1 MLILVTG
8 ATGKVGRHFIAGLL
22 DDPRFSKAR
31 IRALCHNRLCA
42 ETDRTEVMRGSIADR
57 DVVDRALSGVTHV
70 VHLATC
76 KETPDSV
83 MDVTVKGLFWLLE
96 AFRVSTTARQ
106 FILIGGDAGIGHF
119 YHRHAGP
126 LTEATPH
133 RAYPGCYALTKVI
146 EEVMLEQY
154 GIQYGINGCC
164 LRAPW
169 IVEKDDF
176 RYALSF
182 TNQFGGPAWSDLM
195 SAQDVARHARSNS
208 VPLLRDVQGAPLR
221 RNFIHVEDL
230 VTALLA
236 ALDNPAASGQLFNI
250 AMDEPVD
257 YGELA
262 RYLHETRSLPAA
274 EIRTSLHSNWL
285 DNAKARL
292 RLGWKPQVDLHQLVE
307 RAWTYV
313 RAPDDPRIIWYPG

>member
-1 MLILVTG
+1 MRLLVTG
-8 ATGKVGRHFIAGLL
+8 ITGKVGSNFLPAFL
-22 DDPRFSKAR
+22 DVKTFSDWS
-31 IRALCHNRLCA
+31 IRAICNNR
-42 ETDRTEVMRGSIADR
+42 TIDHPRVEV
-57 DVVDRALSGVTHV
+57 VRASLSDAGAIWSAMEGVTHV
-70 VHLATC
+70 LHLAAV
-76 KETPDSV
+76 KETPSLA
-83 MDVTVKGLFWLLE
+83 MDVGVKGMFNLLE
-96 AFRVSTTARQ
+96 AFRTVPGTQQ
-106 FILIGGDAGIGHF
+106 FVLLSGDCAVGHAF
-119 YHRHAGP
+119 QQYDAP
-126 LTEATPH
+126 ITEDAPR

-182 TNQFGGPAWSDLM
+182 SDQFGGPAWSDLL
-195 SAQDVARHARSNS
+195 SAEELAHYARSAS
-208 VPLLRDVQGAPLR
+208 VPLLRDAQGAPLR
-221 RNFIHVEDL
+221 RNFIHVDDL
-230 VTALLA
+230 VA
-236 ALDNPAASGQLFNI
+236 AILTTLDNTAAAGQLFNI

-262 RYLHETRSLPAA
+262 HYLRETRSLPVA
-274 EIRTSLHSNWL
+274 EIRTPLHSNWL

-292 RLGWKPQVDLHQLVE
+292 RLGWKPQVDLRGLVD
-307 RAWTYV
+307 RAWDYV